1 MSPAPA
7 VAPKVRFVE
16 SHHVDQRLNRRYPI
30 TLEIE
35 YKLLRKGRVERLGL
49 GRTLNVSSGGVLF
62 EANETL
68 PAGSSIEV
76 LMQWPFLLEGVCPLK
91 LVIHG
96 SVVRSDSKRIAVR
109 TKHHEFRTAGAR
121 SSKSSNKVRSL
132 MR

>member
-7 VAPKVRFVE
+7 LAPKVRFLQ
-16 SHHVDQRLNRRYPI
+16 SHPVDQRLSRRYPI

-49 GRTLNVSSGGVLF
+49 GRSLNVSSGGVLF
-62 EANETL
+62 ETSEAL
-68 PAGSSIEV
+68 PAGSSIEL

-96 SVVRSDSKRIAVR
+96 SIVRSESKRIAVR
-109 TKHHEFRTAGAR
+109 IKHHEFRTAGAR
-121 SSKSSNKVRSL
+121 SSTSSDKVRSL
-132 MR
+132 MT